1 LNAARR
7 GGTRVRSDAFLRIPK
22 EMRMSNYDRDV
33 LQAVFVAGLKNAHGV
48 EHQALALIDRQL
60 DHLANYPEVGDRLR
74 LHRGETE
81 QQIQRLDEILG
92 GFGETPSALKD
103 AALSFTGNMAAIAHV
118 FAPDEILKN
127 SFANYAF
134 ENFEA
139 AAYKSL
145 ITLADAGSF
154 AGATPLLTTSLN
166 EELAMAAWID
176 ANNPATTL
184 KYVERRTAGET
195 ASH

>member
-1 LNAARR
+1 MPSQN
-7 GGTRVRSDAFLRIPK
+7 
-22 EMRMSNYDRDV
+22 DV
-33 LQAVFVAGLKNAHGV
+33 LQSVFVTGLKNAHGV

-60 DHLANYPEVGDRLR
+60 DHLANYPEVADMLR
-74 LHRGETE
+74 HHRGETE
-81 QQIQRLDEILG
+81 QQIQRLEEILA
-92 GFGETPSALKD
+92 GFDETHSTLKD
-103 AALSFTGNMAAIAHV
+103 IGLSLTGNLAAIAHV

-127 SFANYAF
+127 SFANFAF

-154 AGATPLLTTSLN
+154 TKWSPLLQTSLS
-166 EELAMAAWID
+166 EEQAMAAWID
-176 ANNPATTL
+176 GHNAALTL
-184 KYVERRTAGET
+184 KYVERRAAGET

>member
-1 LNAARR
+1 MA
-7 GGTRVRSDAFLRIPK
+7 
-22 EMRMSNYDRDV
+22 MSQADV
-33 LQAVFVAGLKNAHGV
+33 LQDVFVTGLKNAHGV

-60 DHLANYPEVGDRLR
+60 DHLANYPEVADMLR
-74 LHRGETE
+74 RHRGETE
-81 QQIQRLDEILG
+81 QQIVRLEEILDA
-92 GFGETPSALKD
+92 FGTQRSLLKD
-103 AALSFTGNMAAIAHV
+103 LGLSLSGNMAALAHV

-127 SFANYAF
+127 SFANFAF

-154 AGATPLLTTSLN
+154 TGHRGLLEQSLG
-166 EELAMAAWID
+166 EEQRMAAWVD
-176 ANNPATTL
+176 ENNAALTM
-184 KYVERRTAGET
+184 KYVERRAAGET

>member
-1 LNAARR
+1 M
-7 GGTRVRSDAFLRIPK
+7 SDQQDAIH
-22 EMRMSNYDRDV
+22 S
-33 LQAVFVAGLKNAHGV
+33 VFITGLKNAHGV

-60 DHLANYPEVGDRLR
+60 DHLANYPEVADMLR
-74 LHRGETE
+74 QHRAETE
-81 QQIQRLDEILG
+81 QQISRIDEILA
-92 GFGETPSALKD
+92 GFNESHSALKD
-103 AALSFTGNMAAIAHV
+103 VALSISGNLAAIAHV

-139 AAYKSL
+139 AAYRSL

-154 AGATPLLTTSLN
+154 VTATPLLQMSLR
-166 EELAMAAWID
+166 EEQAMAAWID
-176 ANNPATTL
+176 ENNPALTM
-184 KYVERRTAGET
+184 KYVARRAAGET

>member
-1 LNAARR
+1 MASYSAD
-7 GGTRVRSDAFLRIPK
+7 TVRSVFITG
-22 EMRMSNYDRDV
+22 
-33 LQAVFVAGLKNAHGV
+33 LQNAHGV

-60 DHLANYPEVGDRLR
+60 DHLANYPEVAEQLR
-74 LHRGETE
+74 LHRGETV
-81 QQIQRLDEILG
+81 QQIQRLEEILS
-92 GFGETPSALKD
+92 GFGESHSTLKD
-103 AALSFTGNMAAIAHV
+103 LGLSISGNLAAIAHV

-139 AAYKSL
+139 ASYKSL

-154 AGATPLLTTSLN
+154 ANATPLLQTSLD
-166 EELAMAAWID
+166 EELRMAAWVD
-176 ANNPATTL
+176 ANNPAITL
-184 KYVERRTAGET
+184 KYLERRSAGET

>member
-1 LNAARR
+1 MP
-7 GGTRVRSDAFLRIPK
+7 SQQ
-22 EMRMSNYDRDV
+22 DV
-33 LQAVFVAGLKNAHGV
+33 LQSVFVTGLKNAHGV

-60 DHLANYPEVGDRLR
+60 DHLANYPEVADMLR
-74 LHRGETE
+74 QHRGETE
-81 QQIQRLDEILG
+81 QQIERLEEILA
-92 GFGETPSALKD
+92 GFNETHSTLKD
-103 AALSFTGNMAAIAHV
+103 IGLALSGNMAALAHV

-127 SFANYAF
+127 SFANFAF

-154 AGATPLLTTSLN
+154 VSATPLLQTSLR
-166 EELAMAAWID
+166 EEQAMAAWVD
-176 ANNPATTL
+176 ENNASLTM
-184 KYVERRTAGET
+184 KYIARRAAGET

>member
-1 LNAARR
+1 M
-7 GGTRVRSDAFLRIPK
+7 THQ
-22 EMRMSNYDRDV
+22 DV
-33 LQAVFVAGLKNAHGV
+33 IKSVFITGLKNAHGV
-48 EHQALALIDRQL
+48 EHQALGLIDRQL
-60 DHLANYPEVGDRLR
+60 DHLEHYPQVADKLR

-81 QQIQRLDEILG
+81 EQILRLEEILEE
-92 GFGETPSALKD
+92 FGEQRSLLKD
-103 AALSFTGNMAAIAHV
+103 MTLALSGNMAAIAHV

-127 SFANYAF
+127 TFANFAF

-154 AGATPLLTTSLN
+154 TLWTPLLQQSLG
-166 EELAMAAWID
+166 EEQRMAEWVDAHNAELTLA
-176 ANNPATTL
+176 
-184 KYVERRTAGET
+184 YVARRAAGET